1 MQGEERDSSDEEWA
15 HDYAAMD
22 PASQLGWRNRR
33 GPAEGPAE
41 ELMREIMEAADVV
54 HSNSMADMAASRTG
68 VAGSPPFAEAGIADS
83 MARSRE
89 GSRSPSASV
98 EVGQEGAY

>member
-1 MQGEERDSSDEEWA
+1 VQGEEADSSDEEWA

-22 PASQLGWRNRR
+22 PASQQGWRNRR

-41 ELMREIMEAADVV
+41 ELMRDIMEAADVV
-54 HSNSMADMAASRTG
+54 HSNSMGDMAASRTD
-68 VAGSPPFAEAGIADS
+68 VAGSPPFAEAAMADS

-89 GSRSPSASV
+89 GSTSPSASV
-98 EVGQEGAY
+98 EVDQEGA